1 MKKKAVVFA
10 STATLMFGLIAGA
23 TAAPVL
29 ENISAYLNWG
39 ISFKING
46 QSWTAKD
53 EDGNKLVPITYNG
66 STYLPVRAV
75 AEALGTAV
83 DWDNDTQ
90 TVLLGEKQDTVHMND
105 VKIDLGYSSHVMATT
120 DKQYTVQEGQDYKA
134 GIVVDD
140 INSVQKSFKLVPE
153 GKYQKLELQFFGL
166 EIQKDVEI
174 KVYGA
179 NDTVIKHVMLSGSS
193 SNQKVDL
200 DIGGLKEVKVEF
212 KSGLTASDKV
222 FTTGTYR

>member
-10 STATLMFGLIAGA
+10 STATLMFGLVAGA

-140 INSVQKSFKLVPE
+140 INAVQKSFKLVPE

-179 NDTVIKHVMLSGSS
+179 NDTVIKHVMLSGSN

-212 KSGLTASDKV
+212 KSGLTVADKV